1 MGIREVVYFALPF
14 IHNTQLFLC
23 LPVCGDL
30 DLCTNWGQQVII
42 NLLYISWIGMYRF
55 MQAEDGVKEMVQLE
69 WKEQ

>member
-1 MGIREVVYFALPF
+1 MGIREV

-23 LPVCGDL
+23 LTGGQGKCGDL

-42 NLLYISWIGMYRF
+42 NLLYTSWLGMYRF